1 MSADSRLQRLVSN
14 RFLSRRRRRVSL
26 VASFLPPHR
35 QITICI
41 KCETSDGHSQR
52 SLQQLL
58 VILISLPTPHRA
70 AAVSSHWFWFV
81 IMSLHLHLCCI
92 RRARARTAHHSPRP
106 ATLYVRTQQQQPRSG
121 IGMMTRS
128 RVRDV
133 PCSYVYLGVDL
144 IPKQL
149 HAILA
154 SSFRELC
161 KMHRQIAR

>member
-14 RFLSRRRRRVSL
+14 RFLSRRRHRRVSL

-92 RRARARTAHHSPRP
+92 RRARARTADCF
-106 ATLYVRTQQQQPRSG
+106 TQASD
-121 IGMMTRS
+121 IVCTHTAAAAAEWD
-128 RVRDV
+128 RDDDQV
-133 PCSYVYLGVDL
+133 ASARCSV
-144 IPKQL
+144 
-149 HAILA
+149 
-154 SSFRELC
+154 
-161 KMHRQIAR
+161 